1 MARTLSLKGE
11 WKPGLAGGCPKY
23 ETYGANPSFIL
34 APSTPASFTIE
45 LTQPADAPARL
56 PIGLVILNRD
66 PSQPFQPKLSSKRLQ
81 AKTNYKASLSQSL
94 TINLEPAAADRV
106 QVGSR
111 LGEVLEAGTRRVG
124 QLRRVLPRGGAVGV
138 GERARHPVGARAAM

>member
-66 PSQPFQPKLSSKRLQ
+66 PSQPFKPKLSSKRLQ

-94 TINLEPAAADRV
+94 TINLEPAAAGKSYV
-106 QVGSR
+106 
-111 LGEVLEAGTRRVG
+111 VLC
-124 QLRRVLPRGGAVGV
+124 
-138 GERARHPVGARAAM
+138 